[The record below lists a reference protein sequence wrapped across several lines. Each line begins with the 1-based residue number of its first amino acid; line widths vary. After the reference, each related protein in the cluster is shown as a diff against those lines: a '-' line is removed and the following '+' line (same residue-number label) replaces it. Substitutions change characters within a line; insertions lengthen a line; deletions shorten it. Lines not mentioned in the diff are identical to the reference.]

1 MDRGIFI
8 TFEGIEASGKS
19 TQARMLCD
27 YLTRKGYSP
36 VLTREPGGTNLGRKI
51 RDILLSHTDEIFP
64 PVAELLLYEAD
75 RNIHLHNI
83 IKPALDCGSIVV
95 CDRFFDSTTA
105 YQHYGRG
112 IDLNIVRLLNSL
124 ASEGLNPDITFLLDL
139 DVEVAF
145 SRLKEKD
152 RMESQGIE
160 FYRKVREGFLELAR
174 MYPER
179 IVVIDA
185 TMPAIEVHSQI
196 VQVTCQRFDL

>member
-51 RDILLSHTDEIFP
+51 RDILLSHTDEVFP

-160 FYRKVREGFLELAR
+160 FHRKVREGFLELAR
-174 MYPER
+174 TYPER

-185 TMPAIEVHSQI
+185 TLPVSEVHSQI
-196 VQVTCQRFDL
+196 VQVTCQRFGL